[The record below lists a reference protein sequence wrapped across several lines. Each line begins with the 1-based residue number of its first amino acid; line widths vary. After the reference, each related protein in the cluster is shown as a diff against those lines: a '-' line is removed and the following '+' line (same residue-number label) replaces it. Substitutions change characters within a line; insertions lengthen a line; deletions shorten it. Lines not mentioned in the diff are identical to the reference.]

1 MSCGLLCQ
9 AYWKCQMPE
18 VAECLGLG
26 SGKLGAQQAWRSHSF
41 PLNPVCPGPAAPSS
55 ASLVVFLSLKTRA
68 QRIDIPWLVSGL
80 LKEPQDTGH
89 LFLSSRSRCRE
100 AAARGN
106 HEHQGRCGVSL
117 LGESE
122 WCRPGVLAD
131 SPRFLW
137 LPRFGWGRGGGGR
150 ESRVSLCLPRVDSLC
165 HTGAKNKTKL
175 N

>member
-18 VAECLGLG
+18 VVECLGLG
-26 SGKLGAQQAWRSHSF
+26 NGKLGAQQAWRSHSF

-89 LFLSSRSRCRE
+89 LFL
-100 AAARGN
+100 
-106 HEHQGRCGVSL
+106 
-117 LGESE
+117 
-122 WCRPGVLAD
+122 
-131 SPRFLW
+131 
-137 LPRFGWGRGGGGR
+137 
-150 ESRVSLCLPRVDSLC
+150 
-165 HTGAKNKTKL
+165 
-175 N
+175 